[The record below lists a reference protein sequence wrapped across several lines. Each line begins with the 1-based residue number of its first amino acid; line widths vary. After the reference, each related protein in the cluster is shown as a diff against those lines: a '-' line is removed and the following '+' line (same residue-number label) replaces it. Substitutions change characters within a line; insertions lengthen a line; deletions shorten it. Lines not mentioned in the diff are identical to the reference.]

1 MKYQDLKAG
10 IRSHLED
17 VAEDFFMVGY
27 FLRQI
32 SENALFTEDGYK
44 SIWEFAK
51 GEYGLSTSSASRFM
65 AINARFSIDGG
76 EHMAEKYIGMG
87 VSKLQEMLGLPDE
100 ELEKVT
106 QETTVREIRAMKKK
120 QEAPRSFYGFP
131 KTERPEGSLL
141 TTPGCGD
148 GKYDCFN
155 CARPCGIRQEER
167 HCRTATCGNPFPCTQ
182 MGEEKRLD
190 IEAGLF
196 SEKCQHLHPELA
208 PIREGDKEPDPCCL
222 TCEHKTCFSRCD
234 VAKKRDEDE
243 RKKEQAERQ
252 KQQREAEAK
261 KPEMG
266 DNEMKALYKWFSIKT
281 DTKLTGAALKEQHG
295 KSYHGGSSNGI
306 YFNCS
311 PRGVRTNHSQEMT
324 WGEIAK
330 HLAEIQEAEKKKAD
344 FVERSN
350 GAQKNV
356 RDLIK
361 QQDEKR
367 QQKAEE
373 KKAAQKQKEDGR
385 LLKFYKDIYPGTR
398 QIIAQRDKAAITK
411 EFKTIY
417 GSTYENG
424 KGWMCYPDKIVFKDS
439 PDAEQIQIT
448 WGRFTT
454 KLVELLDRFPETER
468 SILLGDATKE
478 KEPEVIDA
486 DFREVEDSEEP
497 KPITSQEPEPVLC
510 DTCEHE
516 GECAGKKT
524 HENGCMGYEEKTQE
538 PEAEAEPNPEEYARF
553 DVESILK
560 KEKGYLDGGREA
572 DCPAKFI
579 KEHKIIVDALTLLL
593 EKMDAEGGAED

>member
-1 MKYQDLKAG
+1 MEYQELKTG
-10 IRSHLED
+10 IKDHLNSA
-17 VAEDFFMVGY
+17 AEDFFMVGY

-32 SENALFTEDGYK
+32 SEQALFIEDGYE

-51 GEYGLSTSSASRFM
+51 SEYGLSTSSASRFM

-106 QETTVREIRAMKKK
+106 QETTVREIRAMKAAKREK
-120 QEAPRSFYGFP
+120 EQLSFYGVP
-131 KTERPEGSLL
+131 RTVRPEGSLL

-148 GKYDCFN
+148 GKYDCFSCCRE
-155 CARPCGIRQEER
+155 CAIRQEPR
-167 HCRTATCGNPFPCTQ
+167 QCRTAPCGNPFSCTQ
-182 MGEEKRLD
+182 MDKEKRLD

-196 SEKCQHLHPELA
+196 SDKCQHLHPELA
-208 PIREGDKEPDPCCL
+208 PVREGDKEPDPCCL

-234 VAKKRDEDE
+234 VAKKKDE
-243 RKKEQAERQ
+243 AERQ
-252 KQQREAEAK
+252 AELEELRKQQKEAEAK

-311 PRGVRTNHSQEMT
+311 PRGVRTDHSQEMT
-324 WGEIAK
+324 WGQIAK
-330 HLAEIQEAEKKKAD
+330 RLTEIQEAEKKKAD

-361 QQDEKR
+361 QQEEKR
-367 QQKAEE
+367 QQEAEE
-373 KKAAQKQKEDGR
+373 KKEAQKQKEAGR
-385 LLKFYKDIYPGTR
+385 LLKFYKDIYPSTR
-398 QIIAQRDKAAITK
+398 HIITQRDKAAITK

-417 GSTYENG
+417 GNTYENG

-454 KLVELLDRFPETER
+454 KLVELLDRFPETEK
-468 SILLGDATKE
+468 SILFGDDTRE
-478 KEPEVIDA
+478 KEPEIIDA
-486 DFREVEDSEEP
+486 DFKEIEDEPKDDPAQELSEARDEREEP
-497 KPITSQEPEPVLC
+497 ENLEAQEPEIVEDPDHYTL
-510 DTCEHE
+510 
-516 GECAGKKT
+516 A
-524 HENGCMGYEEKTQE
+524 
-538 PEAEAEPNPEEYARF
+538 
-553 DVESILK
+553 DV
-560 KEKGYLDGGREA
+560 KEQLRKCEA
-572 DCPAKFI
+572 DLKAYREVGGMPEFTLRKQ
-579 KEHKIIVDALTLLL
+579 KILVDALQLLA
-593 EKMDAEGGAED
+593 EKKEFDEKEAVEID

>member
-17 VAEDFFMVGY
+17 AAEDFFMVGY

-182 MGEEKRLD
+182 MSEEKRLD

-208 PIREGDKEPDPCCL
+208 PIREGDKEPTPCCL
-222 TCEHKTCFSRCD
+222 TCEHKTCYSRCD
-234 VAKKRDEDE
+234 VAKKKDEDE
-243 RKKEQAERQ
+243 KKKAQEELQ

-261 KPEMG
+261 RPEPS
-266 DNEMKALYKWFSIKT
+266 DRDIKAFYDWAGIKT
-281 DTKLTGAALKEQHG
+281 TDNITAEDLKKRYKNAGGGGGRGAALQDYTGSARGIRINHKKEL
-295 KSYHGGSSNGI
+295 
-306 YFNCS
+306 
-311 PRGVRTNHSQEMT
+311 T
-324 WGEIAK
+324 WVQIAK
-330 HLAEIQEAEKKKAD
+330 RIKEIQEAEKKKAD

-361 QQDEKR
+361 QQEEKR
-367 QQKAEE
+367 RIEAEE
-373 KKAAQKQKEDGR
+373 KKAARAAAKLQAEAEEPGKPEIIDG
-385 LLKFYKDIYPGTR
+385 
-398 QIIAQRDKAAITK
+398 
-411 EFKTIY
+411 
-417 GSTYENG
+417 
-424 KGWMCYPDKIVFKDS
+424 
-439 PDAEQIQIT
+439 
-448 WGRFTT
+448 
-454 KLVELLDRFPETER
+454 
-468 SILLGDATKE
+468 
-478 KEPEVIDA
+478 
-486 DFREVEDSEEP
+486 DFREVEENEEQ
-497 KPITSQEPEPVLC
+497 PITAQEPELVLC

-524 HENGCMGYEEKTQE
+524 HENGCMGYEEKAQE
-538 PEAEAEPNPEEYARF
+538 LEAEAEPNPEEYSRF
-553 DVESILK
+553 DVADILK
-560 KEKGYLDGGREA
+560 RESAYLKDGGEA
-572 DCPAKFI
+572 GAPAKFI
-579 KEHKIIVDALTLLL
+579 RNHKILVDALTLLL

>member
-17 VAEDFFMVGY
+17 AAEDFFMVGY

-243 RKKEQAERQ
+243 RKKEQAELQKRQ
-252 KQQREAEAK
+252 KEAEGK
-261 KPEMG
+261 KPDMTQKEI
-266 DNEMKALYKWFSIKT
+266 ESLYGWLGIKPE
-281 DTKLTGAALKEQHG
+281 DKITGAWLKEQHG
-295 KSYHGGSSNGI
+295 RSYHGGYSGD
-306 YFNCS
+306 YFNCT
-311 PRGVRTNHSQEMT
+311 PRGVKTERSKEMT
-324 WGEIAK
+324 WGEVAK
-330 HLAEIQEAEKKKAD
+330 ALKEVQEKKKGLAD
-344 FVERSN
+344 LAERN
-350 GAQKNV
+350 A
-356 RDLIK
+356 
-361 QQDEKR
+361 
-367 QQKAEE
+367 
-373 KKAAQKQKEDGR
+373 AAQKS
-385 LLKFYKDIYPGTR
+385 L
-398 QIIAQRDKAAITK
+398 RDA
-411 EFKTIY
+411 
-417 GSTYENG
+417 
-424 KGWMCYPDKIVFKDS
+424 
-439 PDAEQIQIT
+439 
-448 WGRFTT
+448 
-454 KLVELLDRFPETER
+454 L
-468 SILLGDATKE
+468 KE
-478 KEPEVIDA
+478 KEQQRKEEKAAARKAEREAARQTAAEPENPDIIDA
-486 DFREVEDSEEP
+486 DFREVEDEPKDDPAQEAAEARDERQEEP
-497 KPITSQEPEPVLC
+497 ITQEPEP
-510 DTCEHE
+510 D
-516 GECAGKKT
+516 
-524 HENGCMGYEEKTQE
+524 
-538 PEAEAEPNPEEYARF
+538 PEEYSRL
-553 DVESILK
+553 DVDLLLDKYRQDLK
-560 KEKGYLDGGREA
+560 AYHEA
-572 DCPAKFI
+572 DCPPNMI
-579 KEHKIIVDALTLLL
+579 KTQRILVDALALLL
-593 EKMDAEGGAED
+593 EQIDQGGAED

>member
-17 VAEDFFMVGY
+17 AAEDFFMVGY

-148 GKYDCFN
+148 GKYDCFS

-167 HCRTATCGNPFPCTQ
+167 YCRTATLGNPFPCTQ
-182 MGEEKRLD
+182 MSEEKRLD

-196 SEKCQHLHPELA
+196 SKKCQFLNIENA
-208 PIREGDKEPDPCCL
+208 ETREGDHEPTPCCQN
-222 TCEHKTCFSRCD
+222 CENKTCFSRCD
-234 VAKKRDEDE
+234 VAKKKDEDE
-243 RKKEQAERQ
+243 RKKAQAELQ
-252 KQQREAEAK
+252 KQQKEAEAK
-261 KPEMG
+261 KPEPSEH
-266 DNEMKALYKWFSIKT
+266 DIKAFYDWIGIKT
-281 DTKLTGAALKEQHG
+281 TDTISADDLKARYRNAG
-295 KSYHGGSSNGI
+295 GGGSNGLKD
-306 YFNCS
+306 YQGS
-311 PRGVRTNHSQEMT
+311 ARGVRLNYKREIT
-324 WGEIAK
+324 WAQLAK
-330 HLAEIQEAEKKKAD
+330 RFKEIQEAEKKKAD

-361 QQDEKR
+361 QQEEKR
-367 QQKAEE
+367 QQEAEE
-373 KKAAQKQKEDGR
+373 KKAAQKLKEDGR
-385 LLKFYKDIYPGTR
+385 LLKFYKDIYPSTR

-411 EFKTIY
+411 EFKTLY

-424 KGWMCYPDKIVFKDS
+424 KGWTCYPDKIVFRDE
-439 PDAEQIQIT
+439 PEAEQIQIT

-454 KLVELLDRFPETER
+454 KLVDLLDRFPETER
-468 SILLGDATKE
+468 SILSGDNTRQ
-478 KEPEVIDA
+478 KEPDIIDA
-486 DFREVEDSEEP
+486 DFREVEDEPRDDPAQEAAAARDELQEEP
-497 KPITSQEPEPVLC
+497 ITQEQEPEP
-510 DTCEHE
+510 E
-516 GECAGKKT
+516 
-524 HENGCMGYEEKTQE
+524 
-538 PEAEAEPNPEEYARF
+538 PEEYGRL
-553 DVESILK
+553 DVDLLLDKYRRDLK
-560 KEKGYLDGGREA
+560 AYHEA
-572 DCPAKFI
+572 DCPPNMI
-579 KEHKIIVDALTLLL
+579 KTQRILVDALALLL
-593 EKMDAEGGAED
+593 EQIDQGGAED

>member
-17 VAEDFFMVGY
+17 AAEDFFMVGY

-120 QEAPRSFYGFP
+120 QEAPRSFYSFP

-148 GKYDCFN
+148 GKYDCFSCCRE
-155 CARPCGIRQEER
+155 CAIRQEPR
-167 HCRTATCGNPFPCTQ
+167 QCRTAPLGNPFPCTRVNN
-182 MGEEKRLD
+182 EEWKKNIAYSLYKD
-190 IEAGLF
+190 E
-196 SEKCQHLHPELA
+196 CQLLHPELA
-208 PIREGDKEPDPCCL
+208 PVREGDKEPDPCCL
-222 TCEHKTCFSRCD
+222 NCTNKTCFNRCD
-234 VAKKRDEDE
+234 VAKKKDEDE
-243 RKKEQAERQ
+243 KKQAQEELR

-261 KPEMG
+261 RPEPS
-266 DNEMKALYKWFSIKT
+266 DRDIKAFYDWAGIKT
-281 DTKLTGAALKEQHG
+281 TDNITAEDLKKRYKNAGGGGGRGAALQDYTGSARGIRINHKKEL
-295 KSYHGGSSNGI
+295 
-306 YFNCS
+306 
-311 PRGVRTNHSQEMT
+311 T
-324 WGEIAK
+324 WVQIAK
-330 HLAEIQEAEKKKAD
+330 RIKEIQEAEKKKAD

-361 QQDEKR
+361 QQEEKR
-367 QQKAEE
+367 RIEAEE
-373 KKAAQKQKEDGR
+373 KKAARAAAKLQAEAEEPGKPEIIDG
-385 LLKFYKDIYPGTR
+385 
-398 QIIAQRDKAAITK
+398 
-411 EFKTIY
+411 
-417 GSTYENG
+417 
-424 KGWMCYPDKIVFKDS
+424 
-439 PDAEQIQIT
+439 
-448 WGRFTT
+448 
-454 KLVELLDRFPETER
+454 
-468 SILLGDATKE
+468 
-478 KEPEVIDA
+478 
-486 DFREVEDSEEP
+486 DFREVEDEP
-497 KPITSQEPEPVLC
+497 MDDPAQEAAKTRDERQEPEPVLC

-524 HENGCMGYEEKTQE
+524 HENGCMGYEEKAQE
-538 PEAEAEPNPEEYARF
+538 LEAEAEPNPEEYSRF
-553 DVESILK
+553 DVADILK
-560 KEKGYLDGGREA
+560 RESAYLKDGGEA
-572 DCPAKFI
+572 GAPAKFI
-579 KEHKIIVDALTLLL
+579 RNHKILVDALTLLL

>member
-17 VAEDFFMVGY
+17 AAEDFFMVGY

-148 GKYDCFN
+148 GKYDCFSCCRE
-155 CARPCGIRQEER
+155 CAIRQEPR
-167 HCRTATCGNPFPCTQ
+167 QCRTAPLGNPFPCTRVDND
-182 MGEEKRLD
+182 EWKKNIAYSLYKDE
-190 IEAGLF
+190 
-196 SEKCQHLHPELA
+196 CQLLHPELA
-208 PIREGDKEPDPCCL
+208 PVREGDKEPDPCCL
-222 TCEHKTCFSRCD
+222 NCTNKTCFNRCD
-234 VAKKRDEDE
+234 VAKKKDEDE
-243 RKKEQAERQ
+243 KKQAQEELR

-311 PRGVRTNHSQEMT
+311 PRGVRTDHSQEMT
-324 WGEIAK
+324 WGQIAK
-330 HLAEIQEAEKKKAD
+330 RLTEIQEAEKKKAD

-361 QQDEKR
+361 QQEEKR
-367 QQKAEE
+367 QQEAEE
-373 KKAAQKQKEDGR
+373 KKAAQKLKEDGR
-385 LLKFYKDIYPGTR
+385 LLKFYKDIYPSTR

-411 EFKTIY
+411 EFKTLY

-424 KGWMCYPDKIVFKDS
+424 KGWTCYPDKIVFRDE
-439 PDAEQIQIT
+439 PEAEQIQIT

-454 KLVELLDRFPETER
+454 KLVDLLDRFPETER
-468 SILLGDATKE
+468 SILSGDNTRQ
-478 KEPEVIDA
+478 KEPDIIDA
-486 DFREVEDSEEP
+486 DFREVEDEPRDDPAQEAAAARDELQEEP
-497 KPITSQEPEPVLC
+497 ITQEQEPEP
-510 DTCEHE
+510 E
-516 GECAGKKT
+516 
-524 HENGCMGYEEKTQE
+524 
-538 PEAEAEPNPEEYARF
+538 PEEYGRL
-553 DVESILK
+553 DVDLLLDKYRRDLK
-560 KEKGYLDGGREA
+560 AYHEA
-572 DCPAKFI
+572 DCPPNMI
-579 KEHKIIVDALTLLL
+579 KTQRILVDALALLL
-593 EKMDAEGGAED
+593 EQIDQGGAED